1 MATSGST
8 DFTLNAGKVVT
19 YALRKIGVVAADEE
33 PNSLDMQAGIE
44 ELNLMLKS
52 WQMSGPHLWRQT
64 QGSLALTADTAS
76 YAMSSVL
83 RVTSARF
90 RQNSRDLPMEVMTRE
105 EYFDLPMKTT
115 QGIPTQY
122 YFDTQ
127 RAAGSCTLYIWP
139 VLASV
144 STETVE
150 YTYQRRLEDID
161 AKTNDLDIPQEHLQT
176 VGYNLAALLADT
188 FQIADAVANRILQ
201 RAEMLKSESA
211 AHDREPVI
219 RFEPMRR

>member
-33 PNSLDMQAGIE
+33 PSSLDMQAGIE